1 MTDKELANTIL
12 FEAEES
18 KMELIDNFILVIDE
32 TVNLLEK
39 NQKHIAIHTLNKVK
53 KEYVKMIIEKMK
65 FKPI

>member
-1 MTDKELANTIL
+1 MTDRELANTIL
-12 FEAEES
+12 FETEES

-32 TVNLLEK
+32 AVSLLEK
-39 NQKHIAIHTLNKVK
+39 NQKHIAIDTLNKVK

>member
-1 MTDKELANTIL
+1 
-12 FEAEES
+12 
-18 KMELIDNFILVIDE
+18 MELIDNFSLVIDE